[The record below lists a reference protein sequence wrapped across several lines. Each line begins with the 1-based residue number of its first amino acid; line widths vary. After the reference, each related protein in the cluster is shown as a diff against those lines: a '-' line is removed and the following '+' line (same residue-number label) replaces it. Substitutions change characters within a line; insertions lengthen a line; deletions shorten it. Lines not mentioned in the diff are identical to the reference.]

1 MKYSNIQMI
10 GLPRAQHLGGQ
21 HPNEGP
27 ETRDLSKEKVYDR
40 LSEQFLMPPIHTKG
54 VSRSWLIQVWNGGV
68 FRLAIRDFKLFEA
81 DITPNH
87 MKRNGFTNLLHLML
101 KMNQLL
107 ASRQQPTLG
116 FHDFCVP
123 DEKWLAKIARYI
135 DRSNVLE
142 FFQLPVEQITGL
154 RPAMPI
160 VEQIHYCRDFAHRQL
175 LVRTGHMNRPGVYGA
190 ILSVSE
196 WHRKTLAKQI
206 EVDETRAKHQEAVRE
221 QEVASSNMR
230 DQIIKAACAI
240 YSLENPA
247 FRSEALV
254 NGGEGL
260 NEVDRQ
266 RLRTV
271 ME

>member
-1 MKYSNIQMI
+1 MI
-10 GLPRAQHLGGQ
+10 GLPRILNQAGQHL
-21 HPNEGP
+21 NEGP
-27 ETRDLSKEKVYDR
+27 ETRDLCKEKVFDR
-40 LSEQFLMPPIHTKG
+40 LSEQYLMPPIHTKG
-54 VSRSWLIQVWNGGV
+54 VSRNWLIRVWNGEV
-68 FRLAIRDFKLFEA
+68 FRVAIRDFKLFEA

-101 KMNQLL
+101 KINQLL
-107 ASRQQPTLG
+107 TSRQQPTLG

-142 FFQLPVEQITGL
+142 FFQMPVVQLMDL
-154 RPAMPI
+154 RPGMPI
-160 VEQIHYCRDFAHRQL
+160 VEQIHYCRDYAHRQL
-175 LVRTGHMNRPGVYGA
+175 LVRTGHMDRPGVYNS
-190 ILSVSE
+190 ILAVSE

-206 EVDETRAKHQEAVRE
+206 EVDETRARNQEAVRE
-221 QEVASSNMR
+221 QQIALSNMR
-230 DQIIKAACAI
+230 DHVIKAACAI

-247 FRSEALV
+247 FRSELLV
-254 NGGEGL
+254 NDGAGL

-271 ME
+271 IE